1 MDFKRIPPK
10 LAFIMFSLPWVS
22 ACESGTS
29 YSGEPAK
36 EKKSLDSV
44 TPTANSQ
51 ETTTKAQG
59 PGSNGESS
67 TMRGTAKF
75 NKYHML
81 MDFELGDL
89 NSHGGASLARM
100 FVGIC
105 MAFDKPLEGMEP
117 AKGPPL
123 LKGPCP
129 ETLLVGDE
137 KSKLWIACP
146 AESFPDPRDPQIK
159 VPPLSQNFIY
169 DHMFVIKRN
178 SRGVAEAK
186 LHATKDLL
194 GGRSN
199 LSVEDTCKEIYKTMP
214 GGGI

>member
-1 MDFKRIPPK
+1 MEFKKIPPK
-10 LAFIMFSLPWVS
+10 LVFIMFSLHWIA
-22 ACESGTS
+22 ACESGTF

-36 EKKSLDSV
+36 EKKSIDSV
-44 TPTANSQ
+44 TPAANSK
-51 ETTTKAQG
+51 ETTSKAQG
-59 PGSNGESS
+59 AGSNGETF
-67 TMRGTAKF
+67 TMRGTTQF

-81 MDFELGDL
+81 MDFDLGDL
-89 NSHGGASLARM
+89 NSLGGARLTGT
-100 FVGIC
+100 FGGIC
-105 MAFDKPLEGMEP
+105 VAFDKPLEGMEA

-129 ETLLVGDE
+129 ETLMVGDV
-137 KSKLWIACP
+137 KSRLWISCP

-159 VPPLSQNFIY
+159 VQPLSQNFIY

-214 GGGI
+214 GGSI